1 MNFQDF
7 FSQLHQLKDIERK
20 VLDLAEFEIKSIKE
34 SFSENI
40 W

>member
-7 FSQLHQLKDIERK
+7 FSLLHQLKGIERK
-20 VLDLAEFEIKSIKE
+20 VLDLAELEIKSIKE
-34 SFSENI
+34 SFLENI